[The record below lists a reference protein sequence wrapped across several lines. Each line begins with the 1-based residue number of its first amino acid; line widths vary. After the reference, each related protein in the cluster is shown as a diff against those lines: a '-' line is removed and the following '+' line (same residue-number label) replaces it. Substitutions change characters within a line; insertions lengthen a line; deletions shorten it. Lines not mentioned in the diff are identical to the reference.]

1 MTPKS
6 REKRSKGQRLFA
18 ATASCASSQA
28 GSLESLCVYE
38 ENFGVRAETP
48 LPTAFTLL
56 TFEWASISC
65 QHHNLPGLSEMKP
78 GTRCEGVCFLL
89 AAINPVLNLNA
100 RLQSRRGQKLWIKQ
114 SQH

>member
-1 MTPKS
+1 MQETEEE
-6 REKRSKGQRLFA
+6 RRKGQKVRGRA
-18 ATASCASSQA
+18 ALCVSSPA
-28 GSLESLCVYE
+28 GTLQSLCIYE
-38 ENFGVRAETP
+38 ENFHVRAKTP
-48 LPTAFTLL
+48 LPTALTLL

-100 RLQSRRGQKLWIKQ
+100 RLQSRGGQKLWIKQ